1 MIENKYLNYLVI
13 ILFIGMWISIGS
25 DPYNYLFIFE
35 KDNYENINL
44 QKINIKNTLNFLRAL
59 FPIFSLIVSGYVVFK
74 FKLFKI
80 RKIYI
85 CNFFNSN
92 YSNIYNYNF
101 KKFNYV

>member
-13 ILFIGMWISIGS
+13 ILFIGMWIFNWL

-59 FPIFSLIVSGYVVFK
+59 FPIFSLIV
-74 FKLFKI
+74 
-80 RKIYI
+80 
-85 CNFFNSN
+85 
-92 YSNIYNYNF
+92 
-101 KKFNYV
+101 

>member
-44 QKINIKNTLNFLRAL
+44 QKINIKNTLNFLHYFR
-59 FPIFSLIVSGYVVFK
+59 
-74 FKLFKI
+74 
-80 RKIYI
+80 
-85 CNFFNSN
+85 FFH
-92 YSNIYNYNF
+92 
-101 KKFNYV
+101 

>member
-1 MIENKYLNYLVI
+1 MIDNKYLNYLVI

-44 QKINIKNTLNFLRAL
+44 QKVNIKNTLNFLRAL

-74 FKLFKI
+74 FKLFQ
-80 RKIYI
+80 
-85 CNFFNSN
+85 NQ
-92 YSNIYNYNF
+92 
-101 KKFNYV
+101 KKFIYVIFLI